1 MIKDYAVEGQ
11 DKETG
16 KPNGLFFMS
25 HDKTRMAA
33 LEVLNTHLGMRGADA
48 DSYLNKYFDQVWE
61 HFDVNH
67 KGALEAVE
75 LNHFMRTL
83 CKPVKEH
90 IILE

>member
-1 MIKDYAVEGQ
+1 MKKDE
-11 DKETG
+11 
-16 KPNGLFFMS
+16 
-25 HDKTRMAA
+25 
-33 LEVLNTHLGMRGADA
+33 ADQ
-48 DSYLNKYFDQVWE
+48 YLAKYFEDVWD

-75 LNHFMRTL
+75 LNHLMRSL